1 VYVTS
6 SSTIIIVCSNDEN
19 PYDANYESVYYNAS
33 NASGEASSDYQS
45 AKMRSIFY
53 EDANECQEISCFV
66 EGVDS
71 DSECQSPGHYEA
83 IYEVINPTEEDESP
97 APQPPSEVDVQ
108 EEVKDDE
115 EIKDDV
121 LDDDYP
127 MDDAYLDD
135 SFDSDDSDDAYSR
148 LQPQLTE
155 LKGPTLVPTTT
166 STLPAGLSC
175 FDDKYLRRKYSRS
188 QSHQGHSIN
197 KLAEAANLGM
207 KRLRR
212 NWSLTKNEVR
222 TGLNRIKKKSAALSV
237 ADIRGVEGEGRK
249 SSASSPSGS
258 QPTDESHQRD
268 NATFYLTLTIASNGQ
283 DIEEG
288 NAEGSS
294 STKER
299 RHSMT
304 PSVSSVATTTSCET
318 SASTKP
324 STRPISAPAATLL
337 RNSSVGSNSGTLFRP
352 SNPPPAPPSTSSEVE
367 DETSIDLSKDAL
379 ALRLNQLLL
388 AGPVPPP
395 GRRILRTSESIS
407 NTDAAP
413 VALLPPDD
421 KTSSIKHSIPTLR
434 AAQSLRQLF
443 PESQT
448 SLNVPKTRN
457 SVASTSSSHG
467 SSEGYI
473 RPSEIASSP
482 PPLPARPT
490 SSSYPSLKR
499 LSASNLSIHP
509 PQTSSRTSDGDS
521 KSYLDLTYEANQ
533 ADEEPPYVSSHF
545 ADEPLYQFYT
555 EKVER
560 AALYQGD
567 SSEDDYEVI
576 NDGGLNISSHNSG
589 PRLTAMELVTPADD
603 KISNQEKKLQEAM
616 FEVITSEASYLNSLE
631 VLVSHFMNCEELTE
645 PDDPVISRRDKNV
658 LFSDILPVKKCSELF
673 LGDLEKRWQE
683 SFYISS
689 ITDIVLKHTTSSF
702 SVYVKYCS
710 NQIYQDRKL
719 RDLKENNPR
728 FVEVLGRLEMSPVCQ
743 SLAMQS
749 FLMLPMQR
757 VTRLPLLIDAIFNRL
772 EYGSPQWQE
781 CKLALASLQKIV
793 AECNEA
799 ARKMER
805 MEEMLLIS
813 LQLDFREVKAIP
825 LISASRWLVK
835 KGELTRL
842 TWREGDAKLTFGRKI
857 LKHSLYFFLFT
868 DLLVVTK
875 KKSDDQ
881 YMVLDYCPRNMVQV
895 LELEN
900 ADKFPGR
907 ILDGHKNLVIMTML
921 QNHESKTV
929 EMVLSCP
936 FESDR
941 SRWMEAVTPRTSDN
955 PDERI
960 YEEWDCPQAS
970 ITLGV
975 PVLHSADKL
984 GGSSGDNL
992 WVPFHS
998 ADNMGSFALQ
1008 LLTNLFLPHQVQA
1021 IHAYTAQQPDELSL
1035 KISDVFNV
1043 LKKTPDGW
1051 YQGERLRDGARGWF
1065 PGNHTAEIASAHV
1078 RARNLRQRYRLLAI
1092 SGSFVDELKK
1102 EKERFEK
1109 EERKKEKERR
1119 RTLTIKEV
1127 L

>member
-1 VYVTS
+1 S
-6 SSTIIIVCSNDEN
+6 
-19 PYDANYESVYYNAS
+19 
-33 NASGEASSDYQS
+33 
-45 AKMRSIFY
+45 
-53 EDANECQEISCFV
+53 ANE
-66 EGVDS
+66 
-71 DSECQSPGHYEA
+71 
-83 IYEVINPTEEDESP
+83 
-97 APQPPSEVDVQ
+97 
-108 EEVKDDE
+108 
-115 EIKDDV
+115 
-121 LDDDYP
+121 
-127 MDDAYLDD
+127 
-135 SFDSDDSDDAYSR
+135 
-148 LQPQLTE
+148 
-155 LKGPTLVPTTT
+155 KG
-166 STLPAGLSC
+166 
-175 FDDKYLRRKYSRS
+175 K
-188 QSHQGHSIN
+188 
-197 KLAEAANLGM
+197 
-207 KRLRR
+207 
-212 NWSLTKNEVR
+212 WSLKR
-222 TGLNRIKKKSAALSV
+222 RF
-237 ADIRGVEGEGRK
+237 RRK

-352 SNPPPAPPSTSSEVE
+352 SNPPPAPPSREFS
-367 DETSIDLSKDAL
+367 AL
-379 ALRLNQLLL
+379 QKAY
-388 AGPVPPP
+388 
-395 GRRILRTSESIS
+395 RIP
-407 NTDAAP
+407 DAAP

-941 SRWMEAVTPRTSDN
+941 SRWMEAVTPRN
-955 PDERI
+955 FR
-960 YEEWDCPQAS
+960 
-970 ITLGV
+970 
-975 PVLHSADKL
+975 
-984 GGSSGDNL
+984 
-992 WVPFHS
+992 
-998 ADNMGSFALQ
+998 
-1008 LLTNLFLPHQVQA
+1008 
-1021 IHAYTAQQPDELSL
+1021 
-1035 KISDVFNV
+1035 
-1043 LKKTPDGW
+1043 
-1051 YQGERLRDGARGWF
+1051 
-1065 PGNHTAEIASAHV
+1065 
-1078 RARNLRQRYRLLAI
+1078 
-1092 SGSFVDELKK
+1092 
-1102 EKERFEK
+1102 
-1109 EERKKEKERR
+1109 
-1119 RTLTIKEV
+1119 
-1127 L
+1127 